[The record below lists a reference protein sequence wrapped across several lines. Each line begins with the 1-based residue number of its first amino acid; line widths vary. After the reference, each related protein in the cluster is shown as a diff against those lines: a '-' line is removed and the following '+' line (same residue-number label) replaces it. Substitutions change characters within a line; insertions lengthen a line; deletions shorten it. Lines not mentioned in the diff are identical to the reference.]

1 MGKNTVRN
9 AAVTAK
15 LLTQAAMAAPWGVAI
30 TDRQRK
36 GNPVVFVNHAF
47 ELVSGHEADE
57 ALGKSWRTLLGT
69 NPEREALAR
78 VQEAVRQR
86 THCSV
91 VLQSSR
97 KDGSRFRNELS
108 VAPVLNRSGDVT
120 HLIWLQRDV
129 TFQIERD
136 ERLVLMIAEKEERF
150 SSYVKNATEA
160 IWRIDF
166 EPPIQLDAPEPQ
178 QVREIFENGV
188 FSEANDAAARVYGL
202 SKGVELIGRPLR
214 NFMEP
219 SNPENV
225 EQVVEYVRNH
235 FYMKNLI
242 SYEKDIDGTIH
253 VAVNNISPGVRD
265 GQVRYIWGAS
275 LDVTENFAV
284 LRALEQSQKELAEKT
299 KALEE
304 KNTALKELIA
314 QIELDKKD
322 LKDRIAANVEQVLLP
337 SLEKI
342 RRTNAGYAYIEQ
354 HRRALEDLTSSFG
367 RRIAGNRLKL
377 TPREIEICNLVKSGL
392 TSKEIAGMLK
402 IAVHTVEKHRRT
414 ARNKLD
420 LANKGINLRTYLNSL

>member
-1 MGKNTVRN
+1 MGNNTVRN
-9 AAVTAK
+9 AAVPAK
-15 LLTQAAMAAPWGVAI
+15 LLTQAAMAAPWGFAI

-47 ELVSGHEADE
+47 ELVSGHEA
-57 ALGKSWRTLLGT
+57 LGKSWRTLLGK
-69 NPEREALAR
+69 NPERKALAR

-91 VLQSSR
+91 VLQSSS

-129 TFQIERD
+129 TSQMERD
-136 ERLVLMIAEKEERF
+136 QRLVSMIAEKEERF
-150 SSYVKNATEA
+150 SSYVKNATEG

-166 EPPIQLDAPEPQ
+166 EPPIRLDAPEPQ

-188 FSEANDAAARVYGL
+188 FSEVNDAGARVYGL
-202 SKGVELIGRPLR
+202 SKGVEVIGRPLR
-214 NFMEP
+214 DFMEP
-219 SNPENV
+219 SNLENV
-225 EQVVEYVRNH
+225 ERMVEYVRNR
-235 FYMKNLI
+235 FCMKNLI
-242 SYEKDIDGTIH
+242 SNEKGADGTTHTI
-253 VAVNNISPGVRD
+253 VNNIAPGIAD
-265 GQVRYIWGAS
+265 SQVRYIWGAS
-275 LDVTENFAV
+275 LDVTEHFEA

-314 QIELDKKD
+314 QIELEKKD
-322 LKDRIAANVEQVLLP
+322 LKDRIIANVEQVVLP

-342 RRTNAGYAYIEQ
+342 QRTNAGNAYIEQ

-367 RRIAGNRLKL
+367 RRIADSRLKL

-392 TSKEIAGMLK
+392 TSKEIAGFLK

-414 ARNKLD
+414 ARSKLD